1 MTFTLTYSSPKEL
14 VTKWVTLFQGMLK
27 LGDRSKE
34 LVVEIIVR
42 YLELR
47 DKVLDESTLWEVLWS
62 VKERKGYR
70 ERLTMSSA
78 QFTNLLTDLR
88 KTGILVQHPG
98 YEALAPQLL
107 PEKEFQVTFI
117 QQ

>member
-14 VTKWVTLFQGMLK
+14 CEKWTTLFQGMLK

-34 LVVEIIVR
+34 LVVEVIVR
-42 YLELR
+42 YLELKE
-47 DKVLDESTLWEVLWS
+47 KVLDEATLWEVLWS

-70 ERLTMSSA
+70 ERLKMSSA

-88 KTGILVQHPG
+88 KANILVQHPG

-107 PEKEFQVTFI
+107 PEKEFKVTFH
-117 QQ
+117 QH